1 MNSIELL
8 NGLKKDVAAIIRQ
21 TETSYLHLPDEVL
34 NARPSAESWSILE
47 CFEHLNRYNR
57 FYNVAIDGRLRLE
70 KSEVSQDVKS
80 TWLGRKSI
88 QSMHPS
94 NVKKQKTLKHLNP
107 VSSKL
112 KRETIVEFLEHQKQ
126 LLRLLEVAKR
136 SDLNRIKIPIEF
148 FRLLKMTL
156 GEAFQF
162 IIVHEQRHF
171 LQLKRIVQVVGKNT
185 VALQE

>member
-1 MNSIELL
+1 MNSIDLL

-21 TETSYLHLPDEVL
+21 TETYLHLPDDVL

-57 FYNVAIDGRLRLE
+57 FYNAAIDARLRLE
-70 KSEVSQDVKS
+70 KNEISQNVKS

-88 QSMHPS
+88 ESMHPS
-94 NVKKQKTLKHLNP
+94 NLKKQKTLKHLNP
-107 VSSKL
+107 VSSSL
-112 KRETIVEFLEHQKQ
+112 LRGVIGEFVEHQKQ

-162 IIVHEQRHF
+162 VIVHEQRHF
-171 LQLKRIVQVVGKNT
+171 LQLERISKVVVKNS